1 MAGIRMLDATTG
13 AIRCEVPR
21 TRHGGTISRDG
32 HWIASAGEA
41 VEVWSVPPPRQA
53 FWAICAGLATFVTA
67 LVVGRFRT
75 ASQPETS
82 PDLRAS

>member
-1 MAGIRMLDATTG
+1 MLDAATG
-13 AIRCEVPR
+13 DEVLR
-21 TRHGGTISRDG
+21 G
-32 HWIASAGEA
+32 AVGENEMVVLFHRMGIGSPA
-41 VEVWSVPPPRQA
+41 PAMPSKSGPCRRRVKPS
-53 FWAICAGLATFVTA
+53 WAICAGLATFVTA